1 MKTLIVTSDNDN
13 ELKVL
18 KYLAEKMG
26 MEVEVLSEDDKE
38 DIGLLKAMFEGK
50 KGDYVSED
58 EVLKL
63 LRKK

>member
-1 MKTLIVTSDNDN
+1 MKTLVVTSDNAN

-26 MEVEVLSEDDKE
+26 MAAEVLSEEEKE
-38 DIGLLKAMFEGK
+38 DMGLLKAMMEGK
-50 KGDYVSED
+50 QNDYVSED
-58 EVLKL
+58 EVLKA

>member
-1 MKTLIVTSDNDN
+1 MKTLVVTSDNAN

-26 MEVEVLSEDDKE
+26 MEAEMLSEEEKE
-38 DIGLLKAMFEGK
+38 DMGLLKAMMEGK
-50 KGDYVSED
+50 QNDYVSED
-58 EVLKL
+58 EVLKA

>member
-1 MKTLIVTSDNDN
+1 MKTLVVTSDNYN

-26 MEVEVLSEDDKE
+26 MEADVLSEEDKE
-38 DIGLLKAMFEGK
+38 DIGLLKAMLEGK
-50 KGDYVSED
+50 QEDYVSED
-58 EVLKL
+58 EILKA

>member
-1 MKTLIVTSDNDN
+1 MKTLVVTSDDDN

-26 MEVEVLSEDDKE
+26 MEAEMLSEEEKE
-38 DIGLLKAMFEGK
+38 DMGLLKAMMEGK
-50 KGDYVSED
+50 QNDYVSEK
-58 EVLKL
+58 EVLKA